1 MNTLFAILIFASLG
15 LAVAGIILLLPEK
28 GKKTSPAP
36 QGPVSP
42 DSMIRVRPAGP
53 GKLRMSF
60 PQEDRMPLEV
70 MLQIAEVKEE
80 TDLDLLK
87 DPGRPARDKQEAVD
101 RLRALGYGIAYAP
114 FPDGD
119 TTVPLSDSGTSGD
132 PATDRAAETASGS
145 PDSGEGEVDPVTLR
159 SIAETSP
166 PSPLADAGFDDFLRD
181 TEAILGTEES
191 GIPGAGDERLREVA
205 ESQGLGGIQL
215 PDTGLA
221 SEEGQDGME
230 AAVLMEFLAE
240 GFKKGEVEARV
251 ARYAEELLNIRLLDA
266 PWREEAF
273 SPLDPSIPEKDSYQF
288 DLSAGDLS
296 AVPDPKPGKAGN
308 RPVTTADLQSRG
320 RWDLAWERLDLE

>member
-60 PQEDRMPLEV
+60 PQGDRMPL
-70 MLQIAEVKEE
+70 EVKEE
-80 TDLDLLK
+80 TDLDILK
-87 DPGRPARDKQEAVD
+87 DPGRPARDKQEAVE

-132 PATDRAAETASGS
+132 PATDRVAETASGF

-166 PSPLADAGFDDFLRD
+166 PFPLADAGFDDFLRD

-230 AAVLMEFLAE
+230 AVVLMEFLAE

-273 SPLDPSIPEKDSYQF
+273 SPLDPSIPEKDPGQF
-288 DLSAGDLS
+288 DLHTGDLS
-296 AVPDPKPGKAGN
+296 DATDPKPGKAGN
-308 RPVTTADLQSRG
+308 RPVTTADLRSRG